1 MPTAAALIHL
11 DFEDLGT
18 LEPELVRAGYR
29 IEIVHACTADLHA
42 TARQDPDLL
51 VILGG
56 PIGVYDHEDYPFLG
70 AEIDWIRARLDGR
83 RPTIGICLGAQLIAA
98 AAGTSV
104 YPGTQGK
111 EIGWAPIQAGRDAAL
126 YPEFGEFLAPGLKLL
141 HWHGDTFDLPAHS
154 HHLGATKAYP
164 NQSFAI
170 ERHTLGLQ
178 FHPEVTAQGLE
189 RWYVG
194 HTGELKSAGIGV
206 PQLREES
213 EAYAPKLQEPASR
226 FWRAWLS
233 GLRPVVKGIDLDEQ
247 TRCAHY
253 RKPEDVVAI
262 KMKCCGDY
270 YACKDCHEALAG
282 HAIQVWP
289 RGEWDQRAVLCGCC
303 GSELTI
309 RQYLESGSQCPDCQA
324 RFNPACRN
332 HYHLYFEMSE

>member
-18 LEPELVRAGYR
+18 LEPELSHSGYR
-29 IEIVHACTADLHA
+29 IDIVHACTADLHA
-42 TARQDPDLL
+42 AARRDPDLL
-51 VILGG
+51 IILGG
-56 PIGVYDHEDYPFLG
+56 PIGVYEHEDYPFLR
-70 AEIDWIRARLDGR
+70 AELDWIRTRLDKK

-98 AAGTSV
+98 ASGASV
-104 YPGTQGK
+104 YPGRRGK
-111 EIGWAPIQAGRDAAL
+111 EIGWAPIEAGCDAAL
-126 YPEFGEFLAPGLKLL
+126 YPELEELFAPGLNLL
-141 HWHGDTFDLPAHS
+141 HWHGDTFDLPANS
-154 HHLGATKAYP
+154 HHLAATKAYP
-164 NQSFAI
+164 HQAFAI

-194 HTGELKSAGIGV
+194 HGGELKGVGIGV
-206 PQLREES
+206 QQLRKES
-213 EAYAPKLQEPASR
+213 ESYAPRLQESASR
-226 FWRAWLS
+226 FWRRWLS

-253 RKPEDVVAI
+253 HKPEDIVAI

-289 RGEWDQRAVLCGCC
+289 LGEWDRRAVLCGCC
-303 GSELTI
+303 RSELTI
-309 RQYLESGSQCPDCQA
+309 RQYLESGSRCPECQTG
-324 RFNPACRN
+324 FNPACRN
-332 HYHLYFEMSE
+332 HYHLYFEMSR